1 MASLDTRFTPPSLTT
16 VGMGALGVLSVGL
29 ISAGLWYDSHRSAEA
44 VERARAQ
51 VESAQTTGPTAEP
64 IAPAGVAAVHSA
76 GPSSVRSRRTAPRWN
91 EPTQTR
97 SRSLR
102 TSSATSSAR
111 CGCLQSRFQRTSG

>member
-64 IAPAGVAAVHSA
+64 IASTTSETSTESSTAA
-76 GPSSVRSRRTAPRWN
+76 
-91 EPTQTR
+91 R
-97 SRSLR
+97 SRSGYFR
-102 TSSATSSAR
+102 AYTPAT
-111 CGCLQSRFQRTSG
+111 LVP